1 MAIPAATSVAG
12 SLREQ
17 IRCEQENKEA
27 QAQRPSQEGEP
38 RPQATRWPL
47 NPRRGCNQPPACL
60 LPGRDTSTFVGNFFA
75 RQCVQSVTTLI
86 PSWFRKERA
95 VRSLKNSH
103 RLLIPVALGA
113 GLAIGAVGI
122 SGAAAPR
129 AETSAKSGSLTVD
142 GTGSVKGKPDTIT
155 LSMGVDVDG
164 GTVSAALSRS
174 NDRANALLTL
184 LKNAG
189 VKEDDIATSNFSIWP
204 NYDKEGTRVTGYHV
218 SNMVTA
224 TLRDLAKA
232 GETIDAAARA
242 VGDEIRMSG
251 VSFGIADDTGMV
263 EQARQDAVKNAR
275 SKADQLAKGAGL
287 KVLRV
292 KTITETS
299 APETY
304 PVAYSEKRAANDA
317 QSSVPLSAGTQ
328 SREVTVRVV
337 YEIG

>member
-1 MAIPAATSVAG
+1 M
-12 SLREQ
+12 
-17 IRCEQENKEA
+17 
-27 QAQRPSQEGEP
+27 
-38 RPQATRWPL
+38 
-47 NPRRGCNQPPACL
+47 
-60 LPGRDTSTFVGNFFA
+60 
-75 RQCVQSVTTLI
+75 
-86 PSWFRKERA
+86 
-95 VRSLKNSH
+95 RSLKNSH